1 METEEKKN
9 EQVSRDATKTEL
21 TVDNFAKELGKGAD
35 EAISELK
42 KMFSDIKTNASPMA
56 NKAKEEAVEV
66 FNDIKKESGPV
77 LEESKKEAKKAI
89 DDVKNMF
96 NNNSNSK

>member
-1 METEEKKN
+1 MENEEKKN

-21 TVDNFAKELGKGAD
+21 TVDNLAQELGKGAD

-42 KMFSDIKTNASPMA
+42 KMFGDIKKNASPMA

-96 NNNSNSK
+96 NSK